1 MPSPLTSRATS
12 SGKLAPISCSRGLR
26 RSERSEGARVAEER
40 DRATFGKTGAPC
52 TPERAADVGDHER
65 ALAIAS
71 RRMEPRRR
79 WGTAFVV
86 ASVIAFGGVGAAY
99 LWKESQTQS
108 GDEAR
113 EGALVA
119 DASADARVARGKRKP
134 GKKGARAGK
143 PRGGGGRISTGPGG
157 GGTGNGNG
165 GGGTGNGGGNV
176 GADDNESAD
185 DNGGADD
192 PPPPPPF
199 RGRGPAGPTYE
210 AALASNT
217 QEITIGKQGAADLTD
232 AQLSGPMRS
241 GAFAGECGAP
251 DSMKVTVKVAIKTGR
266 AAGVSVSTSPP
277 DPDVAGCIDRY
288 VRTFSWPS
296 SSKMDS
302 FTTTY

>member
-1 MPSPLTSRATS
+1 
-12 SGKLAPISCSRGLR
+12 
-26 RSERSEGARVAEER
+26 
-40 DRATFGKTGAPC
+40 
-52 TPERAADVGDHER
+52 
-65 ALAIAS
+65 
-71 RRMEPRRR
+71 MEPRRR
-79 WGTAFVV
+79 WGTALVV
-86 ASVIAFGGVGAAY
+86 ALVIAFGGFGAAY
-99 LWKESQTQS
+99 LWKEWQAQS
-108 GDEAR
+108 GETP
-113 EGALVA
+113 EEALVA
-119 DASADARVARGKRKP
+119 DASADARVARGKGKPKP

-143 PRGGGGRISTGPGG
+143 PRGGGGRVGTGPSGG
-157 GGTGNGNG
+157 GSGTGTGTGTSNG
-165 GGGTGNGGGNV
+165 GGNNV

-185 DNGGADD
+185 DNGGADE

-210 AALASNT
+210 AAIASNT
-217 QEITIGKQGAADLTD
+217 QEITIGKQSGPDLTD

-241 GAFAGECGAP
+241 GSFVGECGAP

-277 DPDVAGCIDRY
+277 DPDIAGCIDRY